1 MPKKKITVVELNKPE
16 EKIVLEEQT
25 KSTVAFLRK
34 YGKYLLLIILM
45 FLLISGFIF
54 FKYVAESK
62 NPQIKEVAIDDTL
75 NEYNAT
81 VGTNLSPLTDEEA
94 QNNFYKNHLFSSDG
108 EVLLVKKVEATDYV
122 IRYFSDGTA
131 IKILKKRNIITR
143 IGALEDGSYAV
154 DSSGIINTKA
164 KVSDIKIKEIK
175 DYPYGTV
182 TYYSDGSAELS
193 NSKMDLYIRNSK
205 DVLNNYISNNK
216 VTYLK
221 ETKNVNSIIL
231 NYYYDGTIEVI
242 KDNQSYLLRNSRD
255 LEITETNVFFP
266 NNNQATIINTITLD
280 DGNIIDYYQDG
291 GAIIRNGT
299 KTISVRKSNSIQIK
313 NNKIY
318 EIVDNIYVTISN
330 KLNNEDII
338 YYTNGSAVIKYQ
350 GKTLYIEENSN
361 ILYQN
366 NNISE
371 IDGSSENL
379 VDTRKTTKEEISLFE
394 TTAVIKTPDYIAIV
408 PKESIIFDK
417 DGNLKEITINK
428 DSDIP
433 NDFKITNNTD
443 NSIKYRII
451 IEESSKTTLD
461 TAYVKYQLSASDKYL
476 EPTFLKPT
484 LWTKDNLS
492 KSLSI
497 KGTNYI
503 LYDGSL
509 DPNSEES
516 IKVMFWTDY
525 ETIPNTMQDKYF
537 YGTIKVYAWIEE

>member
-16 EKIVLEEQT
+16 EKIVLEEIT
-25 KSTVAFLRK
+25 KPPVTFLRK

-54 FKYVAESK
+54 FKYVTESK
-62 NPQIKEVAIDDTL
+62 NPQIKEVTIDDTL
-75 NEYNAT
+75 DEYNAT

-94 QNNFYKNHLFSSDG
+94 KNNFNKNHLFSSNG
-108 EVLLVKKVEATDYV
+108 EVLLVKKVESSEYV

-131 IKILKKRNIITR
+131 LKILKKRNIITR
-143 IGALEDGSYAV
+143 ISALEDGSYAI
-154 DSSGIINTKA
+154 DQSGVINTKA
-164 KVSDIKIKEIK
+164 KVSDITIKEIK

-205 DVLNNYISNNK
+205 DVLDNYISNNK

-221 ETKNVNSIIL
+221 ETKNINSIII
-231 NYYYDGTIEVI
+231 NYYYDDTIEVI
-242 KDNQSYLLRNSRD
+242 KDNKNYLLRNSRD
-255 LEITETNVFFP
+255 LEITETDVFFS
-266 NNNQATIINTITLD
+266 NNNQSTIINTVTLD

-330 KLNNEDII
+330 KLNNEDIV

-366 NNISE
+366 GNISE
-371 IDGSSENL
+371 IDGSSEDL
-379 VDTRKTTKEEISLFE
+379 VDTRTTTKEEISLFE
-394 TTAVIKTPDYIAIV
+394 QTAVIKTSDYIAIV

-417 DGNLKEITINK
+417 DGTLKEITINK
-428 DSDIP
+428 ESDIP

-443 NSIKYRII
+443 TSIKYRIV

-461 TAYVKYQLSASDKYL
+461 TSYVKYQLSAGSKYL
-476 EPTFLKPT
+476 EPTFLKQT

-503 LYDGSL
+503 LYDGTL
-509 DPNSEES
+509 EANSEES
-516 IKVMFWTDY
+516 IKIMFWTDY